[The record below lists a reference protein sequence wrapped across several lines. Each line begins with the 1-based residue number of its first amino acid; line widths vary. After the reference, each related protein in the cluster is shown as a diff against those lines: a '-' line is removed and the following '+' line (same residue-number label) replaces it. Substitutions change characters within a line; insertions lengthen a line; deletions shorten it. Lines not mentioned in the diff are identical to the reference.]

1 MGQHWSTQF
10 VFMDKRATRR
20 AMGLRWWDNYGELVS
35 GLCGFKV
42 RPVSGCKWIFLGT
55 EKWADWWIFCFV
67 GHKLTIM
74 MTDFFKWIRTY
85 YKPLIIS
92 QRSSIY
98 VLIKL
103 HFFLGD
109 GGKGLGDG
117 WLVTGVYG
125 DWVCAKWI
133 WWSFSVDPSSNA
145 TFTLR

>member
-85 YKPLIIS
+85 YKPRIIS

-98 VLIKL
+98 VLINL
-103 HFFLGD
+103 HFFFGWWRERPW
-109 GGKGLGDG
+109 G
-117 WLVTGVYG
+117 WLVGYRSV
-125 DWVCAKWI
+125 
-133 WWSFSVDPSSNA
+133 WWLSLREMDMMVFFSWSIFQRYIYP
-145 TFTLR
+145 